1 MRRIAALVPNVLGVS
16 PGQRVRI
23 ESWVPYL
30 REAGWEVDFYPFEDD
45 RLHEVLYESGRSFAK
60 ASRLLSCYLRQLRRV
75 VRGLPCEVLFLS
87 REASLIGP
95 AILERLA
102 VRAGTPVIYDL
113 DDPVFLPYRS
123 PMNSLFSLLKF
134 SHKTHSLFRLS
145 DHVITINGLIAEY
158 AARYNPSVS
167 VIPNCVDVESYRPA
181 SKSQSSPVRLVWMG
195 SHSTMSNLEE
205 IAQTLHRLQSAHSI
219 PLIVIGS
226 GRIELPGV
234 EMEVRKWSAETEIAD
249 LQGGDIGLVPLPDL
263 PWNHWKFFYKTVQ
276 YMALGIPVVAR
287 RMGSNSEIIE
297 DGVNGFLVETSE
309 EWYQRL
315 RMLVTDN
322 ELRRRMGKAARATIV
337 ERFSTQ
343 VQMPRLVSIF
353 EQVWQSAQVA
363 RK

>member
-23 ESWVPYL
+23 ESWAPYL
-30 REAGWEVDFYPFEDD
+30 REAGWEVNFYPFEDD
-45 RLHEVLYESGRSFAK
+45 RLHEILYESGRSFEK

-102 VRAGTPVIYDL
+102 VRSGIPVIYDL
-113 DDPVFLPYRS
+113 DDPVFVPYRS
-123 PMNSLFSLLKF
+123 PMNGLFSLLKF
-134 SHKTHSLFRLS
+134 SRKTHSLFRLS
-145 DHVITINGLIAEY
+145 DHIITINRLIADY

-167 VIPNCVDVESYRPA
+167 VIPNCVDTDTYCPA
-181 SKSQSSPVRLVWMG
+181 LKSPDGPVRLVWMG

-205 IAQTLHRLQSAHSI
+205 IAPTLQRLQSTHRI

-226 GRIELPGV
+226 GRVELRGV
-234 EMEVRKWSAETEIAD
+234 ETEVRIWSAETEIAD
-249 LQGGDIGLVPLPDL
+249 LQAGDIGLVPLPDL

-297 DGVNGFLVETSE
+297 DGVNGFLVETNE

-315 RMLVTDN
+315 QMLVTN
-322 ELRRRMGKAARATIV
+322 KELRSRMGKSARATIV

-343 VQMPRLVSIF
+343 VQMPRMVSIF
-353 EQVWQSAQVA
+353 EQVWQRAEIA
-363 RK
+363 HA

>member
-23 ESWVPYL
+23 ESWAPYL

-45 RLHEVLYESGRSFAK
+45 RLHEILYVSGRSLEK
-60 ASRLLSCYLRQLRRV
+60 ASRLLLCYLSQLRRV
-75 VRGLPCEVLFLS
+75 IRGLPCEVLFVS

-95 AILERLA
+95 ALLERIA
-102 VRAGTPVIYDL
+102 VRSGKPFIYDL
-113 DDPVFLPYRS
+113 DDPVFVPYRS
-123 PMNSLFSLLKF
+123 PMNGLFSLLKF
-134 SHKTHSLFRLS
+134 SRKTHSIFRLS
-145 DHVITINGLIAEY
+145 DHIITINRLIADY

-167 VIPNCVDVESYRPA
+167 VIPNCVDVQSYRPA
-181 SKSQSSPVRLVWMG
+181 SKSQDNPIRFVWMG
-195 SHSTMSNLEE
+195 SHSTMSNLEQ
-205 IAQTLHRLQSAHSI
+205 IAPPLQRLQSTHKV

-226 GRIELPGV
+226 GRIDLPGV
-234 EMEVRKWSAETEIAD
+234 ETELRTWSAETEIAD
-249 LQGGDIGLVPLPDL
+249 LQAGDIGLVPLPDL

-297 DGVNGFLVETSE
+297 DGVNGFLVETNE

-315 RMLVTDN
+315 LTLVTDK
-322 ELRRRMGKAARATIV
+322 ELRRRMGTAARATIV

-343 VQMPRLVSIF
+343 VQMPRMVSIF
-353 EQVWQSAQVA
+353 EQVWQKARIAQT
-363 RK
+363 